1 MSSTDKFLFSI
12 SQKNYEDFRRKSH
25 YLSSSDTSRST
36 SSKESENS
44 VKLNNL
50 SAINVLS
57 VNRSVD
63 KELPEKLNLGF
74 NSFTC
79 TKEAAL
85 TTSSLCPTSSEVTF
99 AQFSVHTSEQV
110 KIHPRQDESHNLSDN
125 NKIALRNFS
134 EVEVSRRN
142 YDTDSSRD
150 SLLQAESENNSTLK
164 EKLTVSWEDCVAQN
178 NDTIYTPVERPE
190 SVYTVASSDTGFQED
205 AEMDGDTGMAT
216 SIDSTE
222 GIKRFS
228 TTSRDSCIV
237 TEEVDG
243 YKIAESNST
252 SGYSTGLSDS
262 CCNDRP
268 EDDISSKPLTDEE
281 IQDSVGP
288 CDSEDAFSFQE
299 NSLSKDGEVV
309 TAETSDVTVKTV
321 TALCHDSTSEAL
333 CETMVEDATLTEIH
347 ELLMSPEDNQKVLED
362 KENNESELNVTKDLT
377 PDSGSVKMSDKT
389 TSSTS
394 AVSSPKSTP
403 EKKLN
408 VNNRLK
414 TDAQR
419 NQRTVVNRMSRA
431 ARICDEED
439 KKKQIVKSPRKNVM
453 SKIKAMIEATSCK
466 TMNKKSENEIVQ
478 KRVNSAPKKS
488 RWEAVT
494 SKIAASLAEEKTKP
508 KTKREIK
515 SRVDTNLT
523 LARQQATLCKSP
535 KLDSRGDGSM
545 SPASVSSRRP
555 LSERNSAP
563 NSVKDGRVGRISTRD
578 TKHGGKSPRP
588 SRACIT
594 SRSNSPVAASES
606 STSISLTSHNSR
618 SKIAHWKGSS
628 STVASSAPPT
638 TITVKRQTTAPP
650 TRPPLQTAR
659 TAGQRMVTKKANNPR
674 ITLQVPNGTHVRS
687 LSPSSKTGREK
698 MPQKKEQP
706 GTRGAQLSGKG
717 PVRPP
722 MWLSKAELTQEIQ
735 RLGTLCEARTK
746 ELNRLKMETKH
757 VSSGFDAF
765 ASLFKYMVEDL
776 NGLSVPTLTEDL
788 EKTLKQLE
796 LTKQDLAYYEREV
809 EEMKSHH
816 CQELNDLSNKLFE
829 VYQSEVAELNAKHR
843 EEINC
848 LKSDHQKQIE
858 HLTATFDSSSTE
870 AKAHHENLV
879 AKLEQELVNQREELQ
894 MFHERE
900 IKDLEEKHTESTKLL
915 QEHIEQLQKKCA
927 ELKQHS
933 QSMEDAMRKDTDSKL
948 QWVSAAKLDLEKEV
962 ESLKTVLEMKNKEL
976 HLLRVQNLEMEKQ
989 LEELPLAREK
999 IKMLLARAEDLEALM
1014 VEKTKL
1020 ERKLSTEN
1028 QHIKDTYEKEAKVNR
1043 RLSMENEEL
1052 QWRLRQA
1059 ENSLI
1064 SGSFAEVPEFPE
1076 EADNAATSP
1085 TKSPGPQLLSR
1096 SVFFTFVDKDESS
1109 PHSPRSQ
1116 YKKILPGFSAN
1127 YKTSPAKSS
1136 KSPPAPSP
1144 RRGKSHSEPP
1154 QPLTVSST
1162 PRKNAKQSLSKTK
1175 GPQKRQRSGSD
1186 STRPASEH
1194 SEVNFSSVTD
1204 SMNSSVSSESSVF
1217 EHRERLLEEHKEQ
1230 IIHSLEILREQRSTE
1245 SSTDEPATME
1255 KKWYSDDIKITGEL
1269 SSLETEDMSRSA
1281 EFSDPKTYYHMTFPV
1296 LKESGITDCDIEDS
1310 GRNSSSNNSPIK
1322 EAITKHSMSENNIK
1336 HSVDAESHTTQVM
1349 SVSSCEVRSTTIKV
1363 ENKRNSCTESTI
1375 SAENVQRGAAESS
1388 VTEKRWRT
1396 I

>member
-1 MSSTDKFLFSI
+1 MCRVTFTCLKLLQNSKNINVRHISLQKHGRFDDMEERVHSGSFRQKSKVPRARFQQRFEYAEYSSSSDHRNGSLKSSAGYYQSSTTTTTTTHQADTDEYKEWQRLIGERVCISGVKQGVLRYYGRTNFAQGFWCGVELDEPVGKNNGTVNGVVYFTCKPNHGIFAPVSKVSRLNDLNIDWRAENRRESFSRQQELQSASNWDYNVGYATESMDHNFIKNSPSDPTFIRPVHRSSLPHKSESFPYDKRSITEQRDHRSFSVKDVSYELSDMASKRGKVQGSSLSSKNSSCILTKYGYGAKNQFFSSNVVCLSDKTDARESIRDQFMSSRSEQNVPKNVSVTASSQNLEQLSPVDELDHFLQTPTNSGEVSPLSSDVKRFSDMSFFDYKIPDDLLNAFQSRDFPDPEDEMDNDDQMSGDFDESLGILTPSQMRDFTLCPDLPTSCSDIRGMDFPSSESFDDINDLPEDEQVHDVSVQYLPESSSASRVLEVAKQNGVGNFSSENTAEDSKLEGTMSSTDKFLFSI

-555 LSERNSAP
+555 LSERN
-563 NSVKDGRVGRISTRD
+563 R
-578 TKHGGKSPRP
+578 
-588 SRACIT
+588 
-594 SRSNSPVAASES
+594 
-606 STSISLTSHNSR
+606 
-618 SKIAHWKGSS
+618 
-628 STVASSAPPT
+628 
-638 TITVKRQTTAPP
+638 
-650 TRPPLQTAR
+650 
-659 TAGQRMVTKKANNPR
+659 
-674 ITLQVPNGTHVRS
+674 
-687 LSPSSKTGREK
+687 
-698 MPQKKEQP
+698 
-706 GTRGAQLSGKG
+706 
-717 PVRPP
+717 
-722 MWLSKAELTQEIQ
+722 
-735 RLGTLCEARTK
+735 
-746 ELNRLKMETKH
+746 
-757 VSSGFDAF
+757 
-765 ASLFKYMVEDL
+765 
-776 NGLSVPTLTEDL
+776 
-788 EKTLKQLE
+788 
-796 LTKQDLAYYEREV
+796 
-809 EEMKSHH
+809 
-816 CQELNDLSNKLFE
+816 
-829 VYQSEVAELNAKHR
+829 
-843 EEINC
+843 
-848 LKSDHQKQIE
+848 
-858 HLTATFDSSSTE
+858 
-870 AKAHHENLV
+870 
-879 AKLEQELVNQREELQ
+879 
-894 MFHERE
+894 
-900 IKDLEEKHTESTKLL
+900 
-915 QEHIEQLQKKCA
+915 
-927 ELKQHS
+927 
-933 QSMEDAMRKDTDSKL
+933 
-948 QWVSAAKLDLEKEV
+948 
-962 ESLKTVLEMKNKEL
+962 
-976 HLLRVQNLEMEKQ
+976 
-989 LEELPLAREK
+989 
-999 IKMLLARAEDLEALM
+999 
-1014 VEKTKL
+1014 
-1020 ERKLSTEN
+1020 
-1028 QHIKDTYEKEAKVNR
+1028 
-1043 RLSMENEEL
+1043 
-1052 QWRLRQA
+1052 
-1059 ENSLI
+1059 
-1064 SGSFAEVPEFPE
+1064 
-1076 EADNAATSP
+1076 
-1085 TKSPGPQLLSR
+1085 
-1096 SVFFTFVDKDESS
+1096 
-1109 PHSPRSQ
+1109 
-1116 YKKILPGFSAN
+1116 
-1127 YKTSPAKSS
+1127 
-1136 KSPPAPSP
+1136 
-1144 RRGKSHSEPP
+1144 
-1154 QPLTVSST
+1154 
-1162 PRKNAKQSLSKTK
+1162 
-1175 GPQKRQRSGSD
+1175 
-1186 STRPASEH
+1186 
-1194 SEVNFSSVTD
+1194 
-1204 SMNSSVSSESSVF
+1204 
-1217 EHRERLLEEHKEQ
+1217 
-1230 IIHSLEILREQRSTE
+1230 
-1245 SSTDEPATME
+1245 
-1255 KKWYSDDIKITGEL
+1255 
-1269 SSLETEDMSRSA
+1269 
-1281 EFSDPKTYYHMTFPV
+1281 
-1296 LKESGITDCDIEDS
+1296 
-1310 GRNSSSNNSPIK
+1310 
-1322 EAITKHSMSENNIK
+1322 
-1336 HSVDAESHTTQVM
+1336 
-1349 SVSSCEVRSTTIKV
+1349 
-1363 ENKRNSCTESTI
+1363 
-1375 SAENVQRGAAESS
+1375 
-1388 VTEKRWRT
+1388 
-1396 I
+1396 